1 MGARDRAQLESRI
14 DGPAVATGVVARYS
28 DETSGDD
35 VAERRREWSRVKQRW
50 VRNLAICIVFSLFLD
65 AYKACLARAKR
76 ALASGSFPTTI
87 LGLIDD
93 DIKTTLPSLHL
104 FIPETGPMYE
114 DLKDILCAWVV
125 ARSDEGQGY
134 VIGAS
139 KIAAMLLLNM
149 PAMQAF
155 LVMRNMLERHCM
167 RSFYGGYAAADDVS
181 PSLWCTNRW
190 Y

>member
-1 MGARDRAQLESRI
+1 MPNWKVVLMDPRLRRVWWQGIPTKLRATMWQN
-14 DGPAVATGVVARYS
+14 AVGN
-28 DETSGDD
+28 
-35 VAERRREWSRVKQRW
+35 
-50 VRNLAICIVFSLFLD
+50 NLALSKGGFEDQALCPVRSLFLD

-181 PSLWCTNRW
+181 SSLWYTNRC